1 MKTILYLF
9 CCLIA
14 INILLF
20 PQENST
26 INPEFY
32 KTWLRYEFY
41 SDIMRGKTPRESM
54 KMQPVMQL
62 FFSQNKNTVLIGS
75 FNEELDRKFK
85 VVTPDTIEIYK
96 QSNNKTPE
104 FTISLFE
111 DNNETKLL
119 VDDGKEKMIFKG
131 LDKKYYDEG
140 KGVNYFINDRL
151 IAGEYVSTEDSTT
164 KVIFTF
170 DGKITGLKNFKKYLI
185 PIFGIGLPLDFD
197 TIILAYRNNGKRK
210 HEVFH
215 WKKSGDKITLYNI
228 SKSSDDEMDGGRYLN
243 SKILDK
249 YLELRKIE

>member
-9 CCLIA
+9 CSLIA
-14 INILLF
+14 TNILLF
-20 PQENST
+20 PQENSA

-41 SDIMRGKTPRESM
+41 NDIMQGKTPGESM

-75 FNEELDRKFK
+75 FNEGLNREYK
-85 VVTPDTIEIYK
+85 VVTPDTLEIYK
-96 QSNNKTPE
+96 QSNNGKLE
-104 FTISLFE
+104 FTISLSKE
-111 DNNETKLL
+111 NNETKLL
-119 VDDGKEKMIFKG
+119 VDDGNKKMIFKG

-140 KGVNYFINDRL
+140 KVVDYFINDKL
-151 IAGEYVSTEDSTT
+151 LAGEYVSTKDSTT

-170 DGKITGLKNFKKYLI
+170 DGKITGLKNFTEYSI
-185 PIFGIGLPLDFD
+185 PTFAIGMPINFD
-197 TIILAYRNNGKRK
+197 TIILTSKDNGKRK

-228 SKSSDDEMDGGRYLN
+228 SKLSDNEMDGGRYLN